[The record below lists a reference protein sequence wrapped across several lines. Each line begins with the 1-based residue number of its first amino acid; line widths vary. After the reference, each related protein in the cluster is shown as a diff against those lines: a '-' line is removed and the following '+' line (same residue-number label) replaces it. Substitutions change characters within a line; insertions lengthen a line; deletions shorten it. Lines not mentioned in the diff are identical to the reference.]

1 MPEISFVDCDF
12 GISRNTHEID
22 GYIAYEFLRLANVRT
37 GRGGATRPG
46 RIGSLSR
53 FFHEERPNSL
63 EEWLA
68 VLRRRI
74 PDQLERAEND
84 IARSLRRFERR
95 AAILTGTNPPSA
107 TVRRPHHPN
116 IRIFVDELTG
126 LQTYQGKKCE
136 VEILR
141 DIANN
146 EGEEDYQAPSEE
158 DESNDIDGRIRERTY
173 SVKPETFLQEKLQHN
188 PHYNLRELG
197 TGYVVEYSI
206 DFNSDTCV
214 VTVNYTIH
222 DFTEEE

>member
-12 GISRNTHEID
+12 GIEKTHHIID
-22 GYIAYEFLRLANVRT
+22 GYAANDFLNKANNQARW
-37 GRGGATRPG
+37 GGALQAN

-53 FFHEERPNSL
+53 YFHEERPNSL
-63 EEWLA
+63 AEWVA

-74 PDQLERAEND
+74 PDRLKRAEND
-84 IARSLRRFERR
+84 IARTLRRFQRR

-107 TVRRPHHPN
+107 TARRPYHPN
-116 IRIFVDELTG
+116 IRIFVDDLTG

-146 EGEEDYQAPSEE
+146 EGEEDYQSPSEQ
-158 DESNDIDGRIRERTY
+158 DESDNIDGRIREDTY
-173 SVKPETFLQEKLQHN
+173 SVKPETFRQKELRDN
-188 PHYNLRELG
+188 PDYSLRELG
-197 TGYVVEYSI
+197 TGYVVEYSF
-206 DFNSDTCV
+206 DFNPETCE
-214 VTVNYTIH
+214 VTVNYTIR

>member
-12 GISRNTHEID
+12 GISRNNHQID
-22 GYIAYEFLRLANVRT
+22 GYMAYEFLSLANERAR
-37 GRGGATRPG
+37 GGGATQPS
-46 RIGSLSR
+46 RIGPLSR

-126 LQTYQGKKCE
+126 LDTYLGKKCE
-136 VEILR
+136 VEILG

-173 SVKPETFLQEKLQHN
+173 SVKPETFLAKKLRRN
-188 PHYNLRELG
+188 PNYSLRELG
-197 TGYVVEYSI
+197 TDYVVEYSY
-206 DFNSDTCV
+206 DFNPETCE

-222 DFTEEE
+222 DFT